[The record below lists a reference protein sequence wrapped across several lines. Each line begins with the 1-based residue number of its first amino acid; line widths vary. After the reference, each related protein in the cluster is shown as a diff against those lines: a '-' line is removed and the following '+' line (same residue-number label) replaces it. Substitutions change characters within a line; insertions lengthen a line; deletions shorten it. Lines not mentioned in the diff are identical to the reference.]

1 MRKHLLSL
9 FVCALSILAL
19 GAFSWA
25 QCPEDTRDRGTCDT
39 LYVEPYDSDP
49 SGSYPADVQVALY
62 YTHDVPDPTAD
73 SIAGF
78 VIPLCYTSSNAAANA
93 FINPNKNN
101 LQVAPTLPELVLNN
115 SIFQHLPDMA
125 TATEVNFMMDYAAQV
140 DDYGVPLDLDWDTK
154 ILDLGTQNGVVDSF
168 RLSIVITGTPD
179 KGFGEGSRVLLA
191 TMTFTLD
198 DTTTL
203 CIDSCFWPPTGRLDI
218 SNADASV
225 FTPRHFLPF
234 CYLSTEVREIP
245 DVGDNRPSEFSLSQN
260 YPNPFNPVT
269 NVEFSV
275 SRTAHVKLDIFNIV
289 GQKVRTL
296 VDEEMKAGK
305 YAVDWDGKD
314 ENEHWV
320 SSGIY
325 FYRMKA
331 EDFSDMKKML
341 LVK

>member
-1 MRKHLLSL
+1 MRRSLLVFL
-9 FVCALSILAL
+9 VVGVSILL
-19 GAFSWA
+19 TSGLSWG
-25 QCPEDTRDRGTCDT
+25 QCPEDPNDVGSCDT
-39 LYVEPYDSDP
+39 LHVEPYSYALP
-49 SGSYPADVQVALY
+49 GSYPADVEVALRV
-62 YTHDVPDPTAD
+62 THDVPTPLTD
-73 SIAGF
+73 SLGGL
-78 VIPLCYTSSNAAANA
+78 VIPLCFTSSNAAANA
-93 FINPNKNN
+93 TIDPTKNN
-101 LQVAPTLPELVLNN
+101 LYLAPFPPNLLEN

-125 TATEVNFMMDYAAQV
+125 TQTETNWMMDLSEQYMTAPGLAWSTIL
-140 DDYGVPLDLDWDTK
+140 LDLTTQSNIFWLTAIGADPTNQM
-154 ILDLGTQNGVVDSF
+154 LGD
-168 RLSIVITGTPD
+168 
-179 KGFGEGSRVLLA
+179 ESRALLA
-191 TMTFTLD
+191 TITFTID

-203 CIDSCFWPPTGRLDI
+203 CIDSCFQPPTGRLLFSDKGGTGTFI
-218 SNADASV
+218 
-225 FTPRHFLPF
+225 PRHNLPF
-234 CYLSTEVREIP
+234 CYISTDVREMP
-245 DVGDNRPSEFSLSQN
+245 ELADSRPPEFSLSQN

-305 YAVDWDGKD
+305 YVVDWDGKD
-314 ENEHWV
+314 ENAHWV